1 MLENKL
7 SQLFKRSILVGSLE
21 VTYPSGTVETYGDG
35 TLETLRIRF
44 TDDAAMKKL
53 YSDPELQFPELY
65 MHGKLV
71 IEEGNIH
78 DLLLLGKL
86 NRSKKNFVTPPA
98 VARTALRI
106 LERKLKRSILPDAA
120 QRNVAH
126 HYDVD
131 ARLFQLFLDDNMQYS
146 CGYFE
151 NGNETLEEA
160 QVKKMRHIAAK
171 MRLSEGQRILDIG
184 CGWGGMG
191 LYLAKTTGAHVTGV
205 SLSEE
210 QVRVANERAAAAGLS
225 DRAQFKLLDYRKVT
239 GEFDRVVSVG
249 MFEHVGLRH
258 YEEFFRTVKKLM
270 APDGVFL
277 LHSIVRVKPNRYSA
291 PFVEKYIFPQGQIPS
306 LGETLEAVERV
317 PLMVKDV
324 EILTYHYADTIL
336 EWRERFRANKEKVLE
351 LYDETFFRM
360 WDTYL
365 TAAEIQYRHG
375 RLCNFQIQFTKRNSE
390 GPRNR
395 NYIAEAEATLKEN
408 EPL

>member
-1 MLENKL
+1 MLEQKL
-7 SQLFKRSILVGSLE
+7 SQLFKRTVDVGTLE
-21 VTYPSGTVETYGDG
+21 VTYPSGNVQNYGDG
-35 TLETLRIRF
+35 TLEKLHIRF
-44 TDDAAMKKL
+44 VDDDAMKKL

-71 IEEGNIH
+71 IEEGNIY
-78 DLLLLGKL
+78 DLVLLSKL
-86 NRSKKNFVTPPA
+86 NRSKKKFVTPPA
-98 VARTALRI
+98 AVRTAGRI
-106 LERKLKRSILPDAA
+106 LQRKMKRTILPDASK
-120 QRNVAH
+120 RNVAH
-126 HYDVD
+126 HYDLD
-131 ARLFQLFLDDNMQYS
+131 EKLFRLFLDKDMQYS

-151 NGNETLEEA
+151 NGDETLEEA
-160 QVKKMRHIAAK
+160 QLKKKRHIAAK
-171 MRLSEGQRILDIG
+171 MRLKEGQRILDIG

-225 DRAQFKLLDYRKVT
+225 DRAQFKLMDYRKVT

-258 YEEFFRTVKKLM
+258 YNEFFSTVKKLM
-270 APDGVFL
+270 TDDGVFL
-277 LHSIVRVKPNRYSA
+277 LHSIVRPKPNRYSA

-306 LGETLEAVERV
+306 LGETLAEVEKV
-317 PLMVKDV
+317 PLLVKDV

-336 EWRERFRANKEKVLE
+336 EWRERFRANKDKVLE

-360 WDTYL
+360 WDVYL
-365 TAAEIQYRHG
+365 TSSEIQYRHG
-375 RLCNFQIQFTKRNSE
+375 RLCNFQIQFVKQNSE

-395 NYIAEAEATLKEN
+395 NYIAEAEAALKLKE
-408 EPL
+408 

>member
-1 MLENKL
+1 MLQQKL
-7 SQLFKRSILVGSLE
+7 SNRFEKSIKIGSLQ
-21 VTYPSGTVETYGDG
+21 VTYPSGTTETYGDG
-35 TLETLRIRF
+35 TLNPLHLRFADEET
-44 TDDAAMKKL
+44 MKMV
-53 YSDPELQFPELY
+53 YSDPELQFLERY
-65 MHGKLV
+65 MHGKLL

-78 DLLLLGKL
+78 DLILLARFNKM
-86 NRSKKNFVTPPA
+86 KKTFITPPA
-98 VARTALRI
+98 AARTAMRI
-106 LERKLKRSILPDAA
+106 LERKMQRSILPDAA

-131 ARLFQLFLDDNMQYS
+131 AELFKLFLDDNMQYS

-151 NGNETLEEA
+151 NGDETLEQA

-171 MRLSEGQRILDIG
+171 MRLTEGQRILDIG
-184 CGWGGMG
+184 CGWGGMS
-191 LYLAKTTGAHVTGV
+191 LYLARTTGAHVTGV

-210 QVRVANERAAAAGLS
+210 QVRVANARAAAEGLS

-239 GEFDRVVSVG
+239 GQFDRIVSVG

-258 YEEFFRTVKKLM
+258 YKEYFSTVKKLL

-277 LHSIVRVKPNRYSA
+277 LHSIVRPKPNRYSA

-306 LGETLEAVERV
+306 LSEAIAPAEQTQ
-317 PLMVKDV
+317 LQVKDV

-336 EWRERFRANKEKVLE
+336 EWRERFRANKDKVIE
-351 LYDETFFRM
+351 MYDETFFRM

-365 TAAEIQYRHG
+365 TGSEVQFRHG
-375 RLCNFQIQFTKRNSE
+375 RLCNFQIQFVKRNSE

-395 NYIAEAEATLKEN
+395 NYIAENEAALAQKE
-408 EPL
+408 

>member
-7 SQLFKRSILVGSLE
+7 SQLFEKTVEVGTLE
-21 VTYPSGTVETYGDG
+21 VTYPSGTVKNYGDG

-44 TDDAAMKKL
+44 VDEDAMKKL

-71 IEEGNIH
+71 IEEGNIY
-78 DLLLLGKL
+78 DLVLLSKL
-86 NRSKKNFVTPPA
+86 NRSKKKFVTPAAA
-98 VARTALRI
+98 VKTAGRI
-106 LERKLKRSILPDAA
+106 LQRKLKRSILPDASKS
-120 QRNVAH
+120 NVAH
-126 HYDVD
+126 HYDLD
-131 ARLFQLFLDDNMQYS
+131 EKLFRLFLDKDMQYS

-151 NGNETLEEA
+151 NGDETLEEA
-160 QVKKMRHIAAK
+160 QLKKKRHIAAK
-171 MRLSEGQRILDIG
+171 MRLKEGQRVLDIG

-225 DRAQFKLLDYRKVT
+225 DRAQFKLMDYRKVT

-277 LHSIVRVKPNRYSA
+277 LHSIVRPKPNRYSA

-306 LGETLEAVERV
+306 LAETLGPVEKV
-317 PLMVKDV
+317 PLLVKDV

-336 EWRERFRANKEKVLE
+336 EWRDRFRANKDKVLE

-360 WDTYL
+360 WDVYL
-365 TAAEIQYRHG
+365 TSSEIQYRHG
-375 RLCNFQIQFTKRNSE
+375 RLCNFQIQFTKQNSE

-395 NYIAEAEATLKEN
+395 NYIAEAEAALKLKE
-408 EPL
+408 

>member
-1 MLENKL
+1 MMEDKL
-7 SQLFKRSILVGSLE
+7 SKIFDRTVQTGTLE
-21 VTYPSGTVETYGDG
+21 VAYPSGNVVTYGDG
-35 TLETLRIRF
+35 TRAPLRIRF
-44 TDDAAMKKL
+44 TDEDAMKKL

-71 IEEGNIH
+71 IDEGDIY
-78 DLLLLGKL
+78 DLLMISKL
-86 NRSKKNFVTPPA
+86 NRSRKNFVTPPA
-98 VARTALRI
+98 ALKTARRI
-106 LERKLKRSILPDAA
+106 LDRKLKRSILPDAA

-126 HYDVD
+126 HYDLD
-131 ARLFQLFLDDNMQYS
+131 EKLFRLFLDEDMQYS

-151 NGNETLEEA
+151 NGDETLEEA
-160 QVKKMRHIAAK
+160 QLKKKRHIAAK
-171 MRLSEGQRILDIG
+171 MRLKEGQRVLDIG

-239 GEFDRVVSVG
+239 GEFDRIVSVG

-258 YEEFFRTVKKLM
+258 YEEFFRTVKRLM

-277 LHSIVRVKPNRYSA
+277 LHSIVRVKPNRYNT
-291 PFVEKYIFPQGQIPS
+291 PFIEKYIFPQGQIPS
-306 LGETLEAVERV
+306 LAETLGPVEKV
-317 PLMVKDV
+317 PLMVKDI

-336 EWRERFRANKEKVLE
+336 EWRNRFRANKDKVLE
-351 LYDETFFRM
+351 FYDETFFRM
-360 WDTYL
+360 WDVYL
-365 TAAEIQYRHG
+365 TSSEIHYRHG

-395 NYIAEAEATLKEN
+395 TYITENELALKEK
-408 EPL
+408 E